1 MRLLKTLL
9 LACCLIGGAASASP
23 DNPQPGKE
31 YATLPNPQPP
41 VAQAGK
47 VEVIEFFMY
56 HCPACY
62 GFEPTLNDWVKAHE
76 GVASFR
82 RVHIPHYPENDP
94 EAHLFL
100 TLDAMQLE
108 GAMHEKVE
116 HTWHVD
122 RHRLATDADN
132 LDWAVSNGIDRQ
144 KFLAFY
150 NGFSVT
156 AKLRNLSH
164 YTGNY
169 GVNSTPTLVIDG
181 RYVTD
186 PAMVAQA
193 NPGIAHADVYAA
205 TLKVVDALIE
215 QARKQKH

>member
-1 MRLLKTLL
+1 
-9 LACCLIGGAASASP
+9 
-23 DNPQPGKE
+23 
-31 YATLPNPQPP
+31 
-41 VAQAGK
+41 
-47 VEVIEFFMY
+47 
-56 HCPACY
+56 
-62 GFEPTLNDWVKAHE
+62 
-76 GVASFR
+76 
-82 RVHIPHYPENDP
+82 
-94 EAHLFL
+94 
-100 TLDAMQLE
+100 MQLE

-156 AKLRNLSH
+156 AKLRNLGH

-181 RYVTD
+181 RYVTE

-193 NPGIAHADVYAA
+193 NPGIGHADVYAA